1 MRSDSRRA
9 AALLVLG
16 LAVLLVPTRPASA
29 EATLTIQNADA
40 AGEGFNDATPATP
53 VGGNAG
59 TTLGEQRR
67 LAFQFAAEV
76 WGKTLDSSVEIVIEA
91 RFDPLTCDAT
101 RAALGAAKAY
111 TLVAEFTGA
120 PRDNTWYPVALG
132 NRLAGLDLAPAYPDI
147 SATFNS
153 SLGTTCAFPNTW
165 YYGLDGKPPVNRTD
179 FVTTV
184 VHELAHGLGFQT
196 YVDPATGKKS
206 TVVSGGV
213 TYVWDDIFMT
223 FLEDH
228 SLGLTFPQMTDPQ
241 RKAACVDSGDLHWV
255 GANVVAGGVL
265 LTAGRSQ
272 PSGHVEMYAPNTVEI
287 GSSLSHFA
295 KTLTPNEALE
305 PAYTGVNHNP
315 GLARQLMQD
324 VGWVT
329 GAPTDLY
336 FVVDMT
342 GSFADDIGEF
352 KTEAPKIIET
362 LKNEGTDLKVG
373 LGSFEDYPITP
384 FGSAIYGDQAYRRN
398 IDLTADTTSVLNVI
412 NGLGTRWGYDE
423 PESQLA
429 ALYQAATGAGQA
441 VADPYAAATIAP
453 GQQAHFRDGAVKLF
467 LLWTDAP
474 FHRPGDPGDIPYPG
488 PSFEDTVAAINALD
502 PPKVIGVASGSY
514 PGTLADLQAIAMAT
528 GGVAPAG
535 GVDCNGDGTIDIAA
549 GQPLVCATLI
559 TGKGVGDAMV
569 AVVQAAQQPTAIGI
583 VVRESINLKSALIP
597 VTILGTE
604 AFAPDREVAWRTVCL
619 GRDATPGVGD
629 CTESHGRSHVGDVNG
644 DLRTDLVL
652 HYDTKQTGILKG
664 DTQVCVTGK
673 TYTGTALR
681 GCTTI
686 RPVF

>member
-1 MRSDSRRA
+1 
-9 AALLVLG
+9 
-16 LAVLLVPTRPASA
+16 
-29 EATLTIQNADA
+29 
-40 AGEGFNDATPATP
+40 
-53 VGGNAG
+53 
-59 TTLGEQRR
+59 
-67 LAFQFAAEV
+67 
-76 WGKTLDSSVEIVIEA
+76 
-91 RFDPLTCDAT
+91 
-101 RAALGAAKAY
+101 
-111 TLVAEFTGA
+111 
-120 PRDNTWYPVALG
+120 
-132 NRLAGLDLAPAYPDI
+132 
-147 SATFNS
+147 
-153 SLGTTCAFPNTW
+153 
-165 YYGLDGKPPVNRTD
+165 
-179 FVTTV
+179 
-184 VHELAHGLGFQT
+184 
-196 YVDPATGKKS
+196 
-206 TVVSGGV
+206 
-213 TYVWDDIFMT
+213 MT

-228 SLGLTFPQMTDPQ
+228 SLGLMFPQMTDAQ

-272 PSGHVEMYAPNTVEI
+272 PSGHVEMYAPNPVEI

-342 GSFADDIGEF
+342 GSFADDIDEF
-352 KTEAPKIIET
+352 KNEAPKIIET

-373 LGSFEDYPITP
+373 LGTFEDYPITP
-384 FGSAIYGDQAYRRN
+384 FGSATYGDQAYRRN

-412 NGLGTRWGYDE
+412 DGLGTRWGYDK

-441 VADPYAAATIAP
+441 FADPYAAATIAP

-474 FHRPGDPGDIPYPG
+474 FHRPGDPGAIPYPG
-488 PSFEDTVAAINALD
+488 PGFEDTVAAINALD

-514 PGTLADLQAIAMAT
+514 PGTLADLQAIALAT

-535 GVDCNGDGTIDIAA
+535 GVDCNGDGAIDVAA
-549 GQPLVCATLI
+549 GQPLVCATAI
-559 TGKGVGDAMV
+559 TGEGVGDAMV

-597 VTILGTE
+597 VTILGTK

-664 DTQVCVTGK
+664 DTRVCVTGK